1 MTEIKWDSSLSVNID
16 LIDSQHKEL
25 IKRIS
30 DISEAVDSH
39 QSPEVILNTLS
50 FMSEYTDFHFS
61 TEETHMKNHQYPA
74 MDRHLIQHEEF
85 KAMVRTMIDDFQEE
99 GATPA
104 LGKSINTYLL
114 NWLIDHIKGIDSK
127 FGEFLRSKSFSE

>member
-1 MTEIKWDSSLSVNID
+1 MPEIKRDSSLSVNVE

-30 DISEAVDSH
+30 DISDAVDSH

-50 FMSEYTDFHFS
+50 FMSDYTDFHFS
-61 TEETHMKNHQYPA
+61 TEETHMRKHEYPA
-74 MDRHLIQHEEF
+74 MDLHIKQHDEF
-85 KAMVRTMIDDFQEE
+85 KSMVRTMIEDFQEE

-127 FGEFLRSKSFSE
+127 FGEFLRSKGFSE